1 VSECGREPSLKRR
14 PWPTWG
20 GCAWGGGELCFK
32 FCVSLCSKLCLFMLY
47 ILSQYAVDFMRYYAL
62 NCMSLLALNSVS
74 LCSNLC
80 VSPPLICVPHLALNS
95 VSLCSNLCVSP
106 PLICVPHLALNYVS
120 LCSNYVSHATLTFSS
135 NASLHAQHL
144 NVLRRKTSVETC
156 TKCRY
161 FGPILPKFERVD
173 GM

>member
-1 VSECGREPSLKRR
+1 MGRLRL
-14 PWPTWG
+14 
-20 GCAWGGGELCFK
+20 GGGELCFK

-62 NCMSLLALNSVS
+62 NCMSL
-74 LCSNLC
+74 
-80 VSPPLICVPHLALNS
+80 LALNS